1 MSEIVIS
8 NEAKELAEAIISLK
22 DEKENERQIT
32 LPIETI
38 DDVYCNCEFIFYNTN
53 NDAIVFKVE
62 VPWLNNQGENEDL
75 YHYSKWNKNGVTD
88 AEIETFCQEV
98 LFEKIP
104 LLKLTHEGVLRANK
118 SKRDIA
124 IEKVDFIFRNYNC
137 DNIKKSCS
145 DECSVCYNKTKT
157 KTECNH
163 PLCRRCWSKM
173 YHDTDFTD
181 DDACVKCPIC
191 RQDA

>member
-8 NEAKELAEAIISLK
+8 NEANEFAQAIISLK

-38 DDVYCNCEFIFYNTN
+38 DGVYCDCDIELCNKDNA
-53 NDAIVFKVE
+53 AIVFKVQL
-62 VPWLNNQGENEDL
+62 PWLDSDSEYIDL
-75 YHYSKWNKNGVTD
+75 YHYSKYTKGGLTD
-88 AEIETFCQEV
+88 SEIETFCQE
-98 LFEKIP
+98 LLYDKIP
-104 LLKLTHEGVLRANK
+104 LLKLSFEGTLRPITN
-118 SKRDIA
+118 KRDIA
-124 IEKVDFIFRNYNC
+124 REKVDSIFRNLNC

-145 DECSVCYNKTKT
+145 DDCSVCYNKTKT

-173 YHDTDFTD
+173 YNDIECPD
-181 DDACVKCPIC
+181 DDYCVKCPIC